1 MKKIKYIIAAALAL
15 FSFEAYSQGCMT
27 GGGSGDIIGV
37 TGFIQPQFNYY
48 INGKD
53 ADGKSLNKN
62 EFTFNRARL
71 GVLGSIPYDID
82 YYFAVEYSGF
92 SNSENK
98 VHLLDGYVS
107 YTRFAKW
114 AKITIGQFK
123 SPISLE
129 QNTACSGLYTVER
142 SEVVKQLAGPQRDL
156 GLLISGGHD
165 SLKFQYALGLM
176 NGSGMNNRE
185 DNSNKNIVGRVV
197 VGPFKGL
204 KVGGSFKVGGM
215 NPTDPAERLNN
226 IYRVAAEAQFS
237 WKGLLLQGEYLY
249 GQDKLFSA
257 SKVPIYGGCGG
268 IVGFETKQPG
278 TYHKDGAWMIASY
291 RTKYN
296 IEPVLKFDTWNSDK
310 NDRYSRYNT
319 YTIGVNYYIND
330 YTRLQINYAN
340 LKESREHMNDMV
352 MVQIQAIF

>member
-1 MKKIKYIIAAALAL
+1 MKKIKYLFAAALAM
-15 FSFEAYSQGCMT
+15 FSMNAYSQGCME
-27 GGGSGDIIGV
+27 GGSSGDLIGV

-53 ADGKSLNKN
+53 ANGQSLNKN

-71 GVLGSIPYDID
+71 GVVGLIPYDID

-114 AKITIGQFK
+114 AKITVGQFK
-123 SPISLE
+123 SPFSLE
-129 QNTACSGLYTVER
+129 QNTACSGLYTVNR
-142 SEVVKQLAGPQRDL
+142 SEVVSQLAGPQRDL
-156 GLLISGGHD
+156 GLVVSGGHD
-165 SLKFQYALGLM
+165 SLKFSYSVGLM
-176 NGSGMNNRE
+176 NGSGMNNHD
-185 DNSNKNIVGRVV
+185 DNNNKNIVGRIVA
-197 VGPFKGL
+197 GPFKGL
-204 KVGGSFKVGGM
+204 KIGGSFKAGGI
-215 NPTDPAERLNN
+215 NPTDPTEKLNN
-226 IYRVAAEAQFS
+226 IYRFAAEAQFS
-237 WKGLLLQGEYLY
+237 WKSLLIQGEYIY

-257 SKVPIYGGCGG
+257 SRIPIYGGCGG
-268 IVGFETKQPG
+268 IIGYETKQPG
-278 TYHKDGAWMIASY
+278 TYHKDGAWIIASY
-291 RTKYN
+291 KTKFN

-310 NDRYSRYNT
+310 DSRFSRVNT

-340 LKESREHMNDMV
+340 LKESREILNDMV
-352 MVQIQAIF
+352 MVQIQAKF